1 MSGRGIDSRQF
12 SRLIFLVR
20 FETRIGYKWDG
31 KKRREKKGEGFLE
44 DSFFFLLLKTWIG
57 AWKMCNVSTKEIS
70 MKQDD
75 AQFIFVSKNC
85 SYDRYTFPSQFSL
98 GNLRIEYIYIYCW
111 TARLPFFERRIKS
124 EHFTRSFWNVKD
136 FNLDTRREARRTSRC
151 DWRLGA
157 RCSSE
162 SWLAWIEARR
172 KQAGFRLKIEKFAI
186 VEEQICKIIDNI
198 IYYPEMLTHI
208 VEIVH
213 QFSKGERINF

>member
-1 MSGRGIDSRQF
+1 MFLRSIHF
-12 SRLIFLVR
+12 SKSIF
-20 FETRIGYKWDG
+20 F
-31 KKRREKKGEGFLE
+31 GEF
-44 DSFFFLLLKTWIG
+44 TYWI
-57 AWKMCNVSTKEIS
+57 
-70 MKQDD
+70 
-75 AQFIFVSKNC
+75 
-85 SYDRYTFPSQFSL
+85 
-98 GNLRIEYIYIYCW
+98 YIYIYCW